1 MKKRIL
7 LALMLVA
14 CVAALCACQSSGTK
28 YTVVNSQQPQSQATQ
43 NLGTTGISATDE
55 PNIDYDDGTYDPSS
69 EEGLGGDLGSFEEVA
84 TAAPATAVPTLRSE
98 YAGATPVL
106 LDPIDKPTP
115 TPAPPITF
123 THQTYEATK
132 LHLTFDAPAGWLV
145 DESVADTYVLT
156 NPDQTMSYTATLTV
170 TATAVSSQMDKSAL
184 TSQVNAMLD
193 SLKNRD
199 DVKSFSPSRVDERTL
214 MAQTGMYANYTAVL
228 DNGEEIA
235 GRVQAACV
243 NKVLYTVHVTYPL
256 TYRDTYVKQV
266 YNTLRDTIKVTQ

>member
-7 LALMLVA
+7 LALMLVV
-14 CVAALCACQSSGTK
+14 CVAALCACQSGSSK
-28 YTVVNSQQPQSQATQ
+28 YTVVETSQPQATQ
-43 NLGTTGISATDE
+43 NLGITSTNATDE
-55 PNIDYDDGTYDPSS
+55 PIIDYDDGSYDPTS
-69 EEGLGGDLGSFEEVA
+69 EESLGQDLGDFEEVA
-84 TAAPATAVPTLRSE
+84 TAVPATEVPTLRSE

-115 TPAPPITF
+115 TPVPDITF

-132 LHLTFDAPAGWLV
+132 LHLTFDAPSGWV
-145 DESVADTYVLT
+145 ADDSVADTYILT
-156 NPDQTMSYTATLTV
+156 NPDPSMAYTATLTI
-170 TATAVSSQMDKSAL
+170 TATAVSSQMDKTAL
-184 TSQVNAMLD
+184 ASQVSAMLD

-199 DVKSFSPSRVDERTL
+199 DVKSFSPSRVDDRTL
-214 MAQTGMYANYTAVL
+214 MDQTGKYANYTAVL

-243 NKVLYTVHVTYPL
+243 NKVLYTVHITYPQA
-256 TYRDTYVKQV
+256 YKDTYVKQV

>member
-7 LALMLVA
+7 LALMLAA
-14 CVAALCACQSSGTK
+14 CVCMLCACQSNSGSK
-28 YTVVNSQQPQSQATQ
+28 YTVEKNPVAQATQ
-43 NLGTTGISATDE
+43 NLGTVASQATDE
-55 PNIDYDDGTYDPSS
+55 PADYDFDDGSYDPTS
-69 EEGLGGDLGSFEEVA
+69 EEGVGSDLGDFEAVA

-115 TPAPPITF
+115 TPVPPITF

-132 LHLTFDAPAGWLV
+132 LHLTFDAPVGWVV
-145 DESVADTYVLT
+145 DDSVADTYTLT
-156 NPDQTMSYTATLTV
+156 NPDPAMSYTATLTV
-170 TATAVSSQMDKSAL
+170 TATAVSSQMNKSAL

-193 SLKNRD
+193 SLKASGN
-199 DVKSFSPSRVDERTL
+199 VKSFSPSRVDERTL
-214 MAQTGMYANYTAVL
+214 MDQTGMYANYTAKL
-228 DNGEEIA
+228 DNGLEIA

-243 NKVLYTVHVTYPL
+243 NKVLYTVHITYPL
-256 TYRDTYVKQV
+256 EYKDTYVKQV

>member
-14 CVAALCACQSSGTK
+14 CVAALCACQSNGGSK
-28 YTVVNSQQPQSQATQ
+28 YTVVESQQPQATQ
-43 NLGTTGISATDE
+43 NLGTTVADTTDA
-55 PNIDYDDGTYDPSS
+55 PITDYDDGSYDPAS
-69 EEGLGGDLGSFEEVA
+69 EEGLGSFEEVA
-84 TAAPATAVPTLRSE
+84 TAVPATEVPTLRSE

-115 TPAPPITF
+115 TPVPPITF

-132 LHLTFDAPAGWLV
+132 LHLTFDAPSGWVV
-145 DESVADTYVLT
+145 DDSVADTYVLT
-156 NPDQTMSYTATLTV
+156 NPDPSMSYTATLTV
-170 TATAVSSQMDKSAL
+170 TATAVSSQMDKTAL
-184 TSQVNAMLD
+184 ANQVSAMLD

-199 DVKSFSPSRVDERTL
+199 DVKSFSPSRVDDRTL
-214 MAQTGMYANYTAVL
+214 MDQTGKYANYTAVL

-243 NKVLYTVHVTYPL
+243 NKVLYTVHITYPQA
-256 TYRDTYVKQV
+256 YKDTYVKQV